1 MNIMKEAHAWA
12 KAHRKDYASYKK
24 ALSEGLKIMH
34 HRAAAQN
41 RGAETRELMRE
52 RLEERMKPLL
62 LLDWKSPQYNGIRD
76 FCRYAVVR

>member
-34 HRAAAQN
+34 YRAAAQN

-62 LLDWKSPQYNGIRD
+62 LLDWKSKEYDGIRD